1 MVVDLNSNLTL
12 FVIKFELLN
21 KREFL
26 SRIEELSVFFGLF
39 GFASLQILE
48 SVVDI
53 HRVVVVIVH
62 REALHVEVRSHHG
75 TVQRGTSGDTLE
87 RVERALELLLLED
100 LLNNSLNNRCPSAV
114 TNKLNKLN
122 LIGR

>member
-26 SRIEELSVFFGLF
+26 SRIEELAVFFGLF

-53 HRVVVVIVH
+53 HRVIVVIVH
-62 REALHVEVRSHHG
+62 REILHVEVRCHHG
-75 TVQRGTSGDTLE
+75 TV
-87 RVERALELLLLED
+87 
-100 LLNNSLNNRCPSAV
+100 
-114 TNKLNKLN
+114 
-122 LIGR
+122 

>member
-26 SRIEELSVFFGLF
+26 SRIEELAVFFGLF

-62 REALHVEVRSHHG
+62 REILHVEVRCHHG
-75 TVQRGTSGDTLE
+75 TVKRGSSCYTLE
-87 RVERALELLLLED
+87 RVKRALKLFFFELH
-100 LLNNSLNNRCPSAV
+100 A
-114 TNKLNKLN
+114 
-122 LIGR
+122 